1 MRTQTM
7 VQLTERLVRLL
18 DQRAAREGVSRS
30 QVIRE
35 AVEAHLAADEAQRRV
50 ARFVAA
56 YEQWPETDEELSTAA
71 ANARA
76 LVEEEP
82 W

>member
-1 MRTQTM
+1 M
-7 VQLTERLVRLL
+7 VQLTDRLVRLL
-18 DQRAAREGVSRS
+18 DQRAASEGTSRS

-35 AVEAHLAADEAQRRV
+35 AVEAHLAQDEAAQRA
-50 ARFVAA
+50 ARFAAA
-56 YEQWPETDEELSTAA
+56 YQRWPETAQEMSTAV

-76 LVEEEP
+76 LVEGEP

>member
-1 MRTQTM
+1 M
-7 VQLTERLVRLL
+7 VQLTDRLVRLL
-18 DQRAAREGVSRS
+18 DQRAAKEGTSRS

-35 AVEAHLAADEAQRRV
+35 AVEAHLAEDEASQRV
-50 ARFVAA
+50 TRFIAA
-56 YEQWPETDEELSTAA
+56 YEQRPETADELSMAA

>member
-1 MRTQTM
+1 M
-7 VQLTERLVRLL
+7 VQLTDRLVRLL
-18 DQRAAREGVSRS
+18 DQRAASEGTSRS
-30 QVIRE
+30 QVIRD
-35 AVEAHLAADEAQRRV
+35 AVETHLAPDEARERI

-56 YEQWPETDEELSTAA
+56 YEQWPETDDELSTAT

-76 LVEEEP
+76 LIEEEP